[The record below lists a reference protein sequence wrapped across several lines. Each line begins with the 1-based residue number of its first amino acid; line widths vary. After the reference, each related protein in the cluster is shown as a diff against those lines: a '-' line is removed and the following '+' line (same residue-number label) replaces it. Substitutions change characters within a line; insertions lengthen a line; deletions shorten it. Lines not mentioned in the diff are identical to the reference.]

1 MSLTALSGKI
11 AKISQKIPNALQGAG
26 STVIRGLTG
35 DNTFLRNQDK
45 SIGRTLSN
53 LTSGAR
59 STFDILGLAGQ
70 KKPEYTIGKIDTQ
83 TDRDIENNMGFWG
96 KGIAG
101 TVAKAVASI
110 DNDGQERGV
119 IIDGYDNIKGE
130 RKIALPSQPVMYRPD
145 MNNTRVPQPD
155 IVSMRVYVSNEYSDN
170 MLDGLV
176 DSAMSAFNGMG
187 NLIVGTNQ
195 TRAQKAFSELTWIQ
209 RYGVPFK
216 VYTVHGVYE
225 NMLIQS
231 LSPTNDK
238 TTNDLLT
245 VDIVFK
251 EIILTQSLED
261 GAKTPARSEP
271 SAIVNGFAEKVG
283 WVKNKISSLF

>member
-70 KKPEYTIGKIDTQ
+70 KKPEYTIGKIDSQ
-83 TDRDIENNMGFWG
+83 TELDIEKNMGFWG
-96 KGIAG
+96 NGIAG

-110 DNDGQERGV
+110 GNDGQEKGV
-119 IIDGYDNIKGE
+119 IIDGYDNIRGE
-130 RKIALPSQPVMYRPD
+130 SRVALPGQSVMYKSD
-145 MNNTRVPQPD
+145 VINTRVLQPK
-155 IVSMRVYVSNEYSDN
+155 VLSMKVYVSNEYSDN

-187 NLIVGTNQ
+187 NLIVGTSE
-195 TRAQKAFSELTWIQ
+195 TRAQKALSNLEWIQ
-209 RYGVPFK
+209 AKGKPFK
-216 VYTVHGVYE
+216 VYTAHGVYE
-225 NMLIQS
+225 NMMIKDLI
-231 LSPTNDK
+231 PTNNK
-238 TTNDLLT
+238 ETNDLLT
-245 VDIVFK
+245 VDITFQ
-251 EIILTQSLED
+251 EIPYCVKLGDTT
-261 GAKTPARSEP
+261 KTPARSEP
-271 SAIVNGFAEKVG
+271 SSIVNGFAKKVG
-283 WVKNKISSLF
+283 WVKDKITSLF

>member
-59 STFDILGLAGQ
+59 STFDILGLTGQ
-70 KKPEYTIGKIDTQ
+70 KKPEYTIGKIDSQ
-83 TDRDIENNMGFWG
+83 TELDIEKSMGFWG

-110 DNDGQERGV
+110 GNDGQEKGV

-130 RKIALPSQPVMYRPD
+130 RKVALPSQPVMYKPD
-145 MNNTRVPQPD
+145 MNNTRVPQSD
-155 IVSMRVYVSNEYSDN
+155 ILSMRVYVSNEYSDD

-176 DSAMSAFNGMG
+176 DSAMSAFNGLG
-187 NLIVGTNQ
+187 NLIVGTKQ

-216 VYTVHGVYE
+216 VYTAHGVYE

-271 SAIVNGFAEKVG
+271 SSIVNGFAKKVG
-283 WVKNKISSLF
+283 WIKDKVTSLF